1 MNRLEKK
8 MGKKFAQTGTTAV
21 ALAMKQI
28 NPDVVAAYP
37 ITPQTAIVQDFAL
50 FVANGEVDTELI
62 TVESEHSAMSACV
75 GASAAGARVMTAT
88 SSNGLAFMWEVLY
101 IASGLRL
108 PIVMVDVNRALS
120 GPINIHCDHSD
131 SMGARDSGWIQIFS
145 ETSQD
150 VYDNVIQAVRIAEHK
165 DVMLPVMV
173 MMDGFIISHGIEMF
187 EILDDDQVKKFT
199 GEYKPQYALLNTS
212 KPVTMGAF
220 DLFDYYFE
228 HKRQQAEGMENA
240 RQVIVEVSKKYSDLS
255 GRKQELYRGYHLDDA
270 EIAIVAL
277 GSSAGTIRDVIDEM
291 RAEGHKVGLMSPRIY
306 RPFPNVD
313 YAEALK
319 SKLVVGVLDRSDS
332 FGGNGGPIYTELR
345 SALYEYDRRP
355 KIIDRMYGL
364 GGRDFKAEDA
374 RSYLDE
380 LMEIADGK
388 KQYSAVSYLGV
399 RE

>member
-1 MNRLEKK
+1 
-8 MGKKFAQTGTTAV
+8 MG
-21 ALAMKQI
+21 
-28 NPDVVAAYP
+28 
-37 ITPQTAIVQDFAL
+37 
-50 FVANGEVDTELI
+50 
-62 TVESEHSAMSACV
+62 S
-75 GASAAGARVMTAT
+75 
-88 SSNGLAFMWEVLY
+88 
-101 IASGLRL
+101 
-108 PIVMVDVNRALS
+108 
-120 GPINIHCDHSD
+120 
-131 SMGARDSGWIQIFS
+131 
-145 ETSQD
+145 
-150 VYDNVIQAVRIAEHK
+150 
-165 DVMLPVMV
+165 
-173 MMDGFIISHGIEMF
+173 
-187 EILDDDQVKKFT
+187 
-199 GEYKPQYALLNTS
+199 
-212 KPVTMGAF
+212 F

-240 RQVIVEVSKKYSDLS
+240 RQVIVEFSKKYSDLS

-270 EIAIVAL
+270 EIAVVAL

-332 FGGNGGPIYTELR
+332 FGGNGGPIYAELR

-355 KIIDRMYGL
+355 KIIDRIYGL